1 MLSKEKDFFD
11 SDVRDKLKV
20 PPFTKVKRIPRD
32 YVHEEKMV
40 LKYKQ
45 QRELE
50 QAKNITSASSLPE
63 PAAPALHV
71 NTQGS
76 FSKLPASL

>member
-1 MLSKEKDFFD
+1 MVHELNNYVGQSVSEMLTKEKDFFD

-32 YVHEEKMV
+32 YVNEEKMV

-50 QAKNITSASSLPE
+50 QANKVTNSDFPE
-63 PAAPALHV
+63 TTLD
-71 NTQGS
+71 S
-76 FSKLPASL
+76 